1 MTDQIWDPIDYSR
14 HAGFVAVLGRDL
26 IDLLAPREGEE
37 ILDLGCGD
45 GALTMEISAC
55 GCNVVA
61 VDSSPEQINA
71 AAEKGLDARLGDG
84 AHLNFVAAFDG
95 VISNAALHWM
105 TDPEAVIDC
114 VWQALR
120 PGGRF
125 VGEMGATGNIQNVIN
140 AVMATLAAR
149 GIDGQDY
156 NPWFF
161 PSESEYAG
169 LLEARG
175 FDVELIQRFERPTPL
190 GGDILPWLKIFTQSF
205 TRAVSL
211 GGRDDIYKEI
221 ADRLESDLKD
231 QNGCWFIDY
240 VRLKFKARRAD

>member
-1 MTDQIWDPIDYSR
+1 MTDQTWDPIDYSR

-26 IDLLAPREGEE
+26 IDLLAPCEGEE

-45 GALTMEISAC
+45 GALTMEISDR

-61 VDSSPEQINA
+61 IDSSPDQINA

-105 TDPEAVIDC
+105 TDPKAVIDC

-125 VGEMGATGNIQNVIN
+125 VGEMGAAGNIQMVIN
-140 AVMATLAAR
+140 AVMTALAVR

-161 PSESEYAG
+161 PSESEYSA

-175 FDVELIQRFERPTPL
+175 FDIELIRRFVRPTVID
-190 GGDILPWLKIFTQSF
+190 GDILPWLRIFTQSF
-205 TRAVSL
+205 GKAVSSAD
-211 GGRDDIYKEI
+211 RDDLYEEI

-231 QNGCWFIDY
+231 EDGRWFVDY
-240 VRLKFKARRAD
+240 VRLQFKARRAG